1 MPPEIN
7 EIETIVTDRIIE
19 DADSNILQFIRNAEN
34 TPVDDEPIFLS
45 NRYFIPP
52 SRAERNNYIFR
63 TTKCS
68 LPIVENERKEWFNN
82 MLNEKIEN
90 I

>member
-7 EIETIVTDRIIE
+7 EIETIVTDRIVE
-19 DADSNILQFIRNAEN
+19 DGNNNLLQFITTQEN
-34 TPVDDEPIFLS
+34 MVVNDEPLYLIDS
-45 NRYFIPP
+45 YFRQP
-52 SRAERNNYIFR
+52 SRAEKNNYIFR

-68 LPIVENERKEWFNN
+68 LPIIENERKEWFNN